1 MNLGNTV
8 VPGLIEFFKFCNIK
22 KNYCSPLLRYQ
33 ANLNIDGSG
42 AVVAA
47 PDKATPGGS
56 YYYHWMRDAGLS
68 IKAWLD
74 INDNDLE
81 KVEEILTAYA
91 GWVKKVQGKTDPN
104 DIDVRIG
111 KG

>member
-1 MNLGNTV
+1 M
-8 VPGLIEFFKFCNIK
+8 
-22 KNYCSPLLRYQ
+22 
-33 ANLNIDGSG
+33 NIDGSG

-111 KG
+111 KGIKLSLPRFSFRTCSRQTAFFQFSESA